1 LVLKRDYPEIF
12 LYQGGKMKFLR
23 FISQNHPKGSFA
35 VIEQEKVR
43 VLSGNPLYSV
53 EKTSE
58 IVPLKAIEEFLPP
71 VNPPNIIALGSNYRE
86 HVNESKV
93 QIPSHPL
100 IFIKTTNTLTAH
112 KQPIVLPKEAPDEV
126 DYEVELAVVIKDKI
140 KDIPEEEALKHVFG
154 YTIGQDI
161 SARDCQ
167 LKYDQQWARGKSFD
181 TFCPIGPWIET
192 ELDPENVVLRTILNK
207 DIMQEESTSNMIFS
221 VSYLV
226 SYISRMMTLF
236 PGTIIMTGTPSGV
249 GFSRKPPVF
258 LREGDIL
265 ISEIEGIGRME
276 NYLVKEK

>member
-1 LVLKRDYPEIF
+1 
-12 LYQGGKMKFLR
+12 MKFLR
-23 FISQNHPKGSFA
+23 FILKEYPEGIFG
-35 VIEQEKVR
+35 VIEKGKVR
-43 VLSGNPLYSV
+43 VLSGNPLYGV

-58 IVPLKAIEEFLPP
+58 IVPLEEIEKFLPP
-71 VNPPNIIALGSNYRE
+71 IDPPNIIALGGNYRE

-112 KQPIVLPKEAPDEV
+112 KQPIILPKEAPDEV
-126 DYEVELAVVIKDKI
+126 DYEVELAVIIKDRI
-140 KDIPEEEALKHVFG
+140 KDIPEGEALTHVFG

-167 LKYDQQWARGKSFD
+167 LKYDEQWARGKSFD

-192 ELDPENVVLRTILNK
+192 ELDPKNLVLRTILNRE
-207 DIMQEESTSNMIFS
+207 IMQEESTLNMIFS
-221 VSYLV
+221 VSYLI
-226 SYISRMMTLF
+226 SYISRMMTIF
-236 PGTIIMTGTPSGV
+236 PGTIIMTGTPGGV

>member
-1 LVLKRDYPEIF
+1 
-12 LYQGGKMKFLR
+12 MKFLR
-23 FISQNHPKGSFA
+23 FIFENYPEGSFGI
-35 VIEQEKVR
+35 IEEEKVR
-43 VLSGNPLYSV
+43 VLSGDPLYSI
-53 EKTSE
+53 EKTPE
-58 IVPLKAIEEFLPP
+58 LIPLKAIKEFLPP
-71 VNPPNIIALGSNYRE
+71 IDPPNIIALGGNYRE
-86 HVNESKV
+86 HVKESKA

-100 IFIKTTNTLTAH
+100 IFIKSTNTLTAH

-126 DYEVELAVVIKDKI
+126 DYEVELAVVIKDRI
-140 KDIPEEEALKHVFG
+140 KDIAEKEALKHVFG

-181 TFCPIGPWIET
+181 TFCPLGPWIET
-192 ELDPENVVLRTILNK
+192 ELDSENVVLRTILNGE
-207 DIMQEESTSNMIFS
+207 IMQEESTSDMIFP

-236 PGTIIMTGTPSGV
+236 PGTIIMTGTPDGV
-249 GFSRKPPVF
+249 GFSRKHPVF
-258 LREGDIL
+258 LRKGDNL

>member
-1 LVLKRDYPEIF
+1 
-12 LYQGGKMKFLR
+12 MKFLR
-23 FISQNHPKGSFA
+23 FISQNHPEGSFA
-35 VIEQEKVR
+35 VIEEQKVR
-43 VLSGNPLYSV
+43 VLSGNPLYSI

-58 IVPLKAIEEFLPP
+58 MIPFKAIKEFLPP
-71 VNPPNIIALGSNYRE
+71 VDPPNIIALGNNYRE
-86 HVNESKV
+86 HAKESKA
-93 QIPSHPL
+93 QTPSHPL
-100 IFIKTTNTLTAH
+100 IFIKTTNTVTAH
-112 KQPIVLPKEAPDEV
+112 KQPIILPKEAPEEV
-126 DYEVELAVVIKDKI
+126 DYEVELTVVIKDKI
-140 KDIPEEEALKHVFG
+140 KDISEEEALKHVFG

-192 ELDPENVVLRTILNK
+192 EFDPRNVVLRTILNK
-207 DIMQEESTSNMIFS
+207 EVMQEESTLNMIFS

-226 SYISRMMTLF
+226 GYISRMMTLL

-258 LREGDIL
+258 LREGDNL
-265 ISEIEGIGRME
+265 TSEIEGIGRME